1 MAKIYIKNASFAYKT
16 FYNPVFLNITITID
30 TKWRLGIIGRNGRG
44 KTTLLKLIQGQLNP
58 DKGEIF
64 SEISTEYFP
73 YQYNGKYNLTM
84 DVIKEC
90 IGGLRT
96 LEEELDNPE
105 ILEQYLERDGFIME
119 GRIKREIKRIGLP
132 EKVLERNFETLSG
145 GEKTKILLVAL
156 FLKKDTF
163 ILLDEPTSHLDISG
177 KEEVANYLSKKRG
190 FILVSHDRDFLDKTI
205 DHVLAINKSDV
216 TIEKGNYSSWKKNYD
231 IKEEFEIR
239 TEKNL
244 SREINKLENH
254 AVKKRNWALVSNT
267 QKYQFVTNSRTN
279 GTQAYMA
286 QAKRAEKKIERDILQ
301 KKNLLLNFE
310 MKRKLEFSQE
320 EIEEGYL
327 LKVMN
332 LDFAYGDTQVLKE
345 VTFDLKR
352 YEVLWV
358 KGKNG
363 CGKSTLLTLL
373 FNKTKLPGIWYH
385 KDVHFSMLMQEPVFP
400 YDLSGNE
407 FLKEGKTK
415 EEYKK
420 CKELC
425 QIFDIPSEILR
436 IPCREYSAGEKKK
449 VYLAKILSQKNNVLI
464 LDEPLNYMDLM
475 FREQLEKAIKE
486 SSPTMIFVEH
496 DDIFGA
502 NIATSVLEL

>member
-1 MAKIYIKNASFAYKT
+1 MAKIYIKNVSFAYKT

-58 DKGEIF
+58 DRGEIF

-190 FILVSHDRDFLDKTI
+190 FILVSHDREFLDKTI
-205 DHVLAINKSDV
+205 NHVLAINKSDV

-244 SREINKLENH
+244 SREINRLENH
-254 AVKKRNWALVSNT
+254 AVKKRNWALISNA

-286 QAKRAEKKIERDILQ
+286 QAKRAEKK
-301 KKNLLLNFE
+301 
-310 MKRKLEFSQE
+310 
-320 EIEEGYL
+320 
-327 LKVMN
+327 
-332 LDFAYGDTQVLKE
+332 
-345 VTFDLKR
+345 
-352 YEVLWV
+352 
-358 KGKNG
+358 
-363 CGKSTLLTLL
+363 
-373 FNKTKLPGIWYH
+373 
-385 KDVHFSMLMQEPVFP
+385 
-400 YDLSGNE
+400 
-407 FLKEGKTK
+407 
-415 EEYKK
+415 
-420 CKELC
+420 
-425 QIFDIPSEILR
+425 
-436 IPCREYSAGEKKK
+436 
-449 VYLAKILSQKNNVLI
+449 
-464 LDEPLNYMDLM
+464 
-475 FREQLEKAIKE
+475 
-486 SSPTMIFVEH
+486 
-496 DDIFGA
+496 
-502 NIATSVLEL
+502 